1 MIVRIFDTN
10 VDPADVETGKELFRT
25 QVKSAFESFEG
36 CGGIEMHIGIDE
48 HSGDLVDVVA
58 ISRWESLEAI
68 DRATATDEYAEAL
81 VEIRK
86 LFQRTPIVRHF
97 ETV

>member
-10 VDPADVETGKELFRT
+10 IDPADVDAGKELFRT
-25 QVKSAFESFEG
+25 QVKPAFDLFEG
-36 CGGIEMHIGIDE
+36 CAGIEMHIGIDE

-68 DRATATDEYAEAL
+68 DQATATDQYTEAL
-81 VEIRK
+81 AEIRK

-97 ETV
+97 EVI

>member
-25 QVKSAFESFEG
+25 QVMPAFEAFDG
-36 CGGIEMHIGIDE
+36 CAGIEMHIGIDE

-58 ISRWESLEAI
+58 VSRWESLEAI
-68 DRATATDEYAEAL
+68 DAATATDEYAEAL
-81 VEIRK
+81 AEIRQ